1 MNAKESNGL
10 ERRNELE
17 ITAIRGELRLLDQ
30 KLETVKTN
38 DLFHLQK
45 SIDGIQKVLWAVGIM
60 ALSHLGVAMKIALWG

>member
-1 MNAKESNGL
+1 VNAKESNGL

-60 ALSHLGVAMKIALWG
+60 VLSHLGVAMKIALWG

>member
-1 MNAKESNGL
+1 MAAKESNGV
-10 ERRNELE
+10 ERRNEVE

-60 ALSHLGVAMKIALWG
+60 VLSHLGVAMKIALWG

>member
-1 MNAKESNGL
+1 MIAKESNGV

-38 DLFHLQK
+38 DLYHLQK
-45 SIDGIQKVLWAVGIM
+45 SIDSIQKVLWTVGIM
-60 ALSHLGVAMKIALWG
+60 VLGHLGVAMKIALWG

>member
-38 DLFHLQK
+38 DLYHLQK

-60 ALSHLGVAMKIALWG
+60 VLGHLGVAMKIALWG

>member
-60 ALSHLGVAMKIALWG
+60 VLSHLGVAMKIALWG

>member
-1 MNAKESNGL
+1 VIAKEINEV

-38 DLFHLQK
+38 DLYHLQK
-45 SIDGIQKVLWAVGIM
+45 SIDSIQKVLWTVGIM
-60 ALSHLGVAMKIALWG
+60 VLGHLGVAMKIALWG

>member
-1 MNAKESNGL
+1 VNAKESNGL

-38 DLFHLQK
+38 DLYHLQK

-60 ALSHLGVAMKIALWG
+60 VLGHLGVAMKIALWG

>member
-1 MNAKESNGL
+1 MIAKESNEV

-38 DLFHLQK
+38 DLYHLQK
-45 SIDGIQKVLWAVGIM
+45 SIDSIQKVLWTVGIM
-60 ALSHLGVAMKIALWG
+60 VLGHLGVAMKIALWG

>member
-1 MNAKESNGL
+1 MIAKEINEV

-38 DLFHLQK
+38 DLYHLQK
-45 SIDGIQKVLWAVGIM
+45 SIDSIQKVLWTVGIM
-60 ALSHLGVAMKIALWG
+60 VLGHLGVAMKIALWG

>member
-30 KLETVKTN
+30 KLETVKT
-38 DLFHLQK
+38 
-45 SIDGIQKVLWAVGIM
+45 IDGIQKVLWAVGIM
-60 ALSHLGVAMKIALWG
+60 VLSHLGVAMKIALWG